1 VVFGA
6 ALSSSSFFHLRFSS
20 WKIWV
25 DLMED
30 ALAPTS
36 SPFIEVRQSKI
47 HGTGVFAATDIP
59 SSTRIIEYVGRR
71 VKKDDLQNLPPE
83 ARYYTHRLD
92 DDHFVDGSA
101 LYNTARY
108 HVDCF
113 LLKNF
118 SLFFAIFMY

>member
-1 VVFGA
+1 
-6 ALSSSSFFHLRFSS
+6 
-20 WKIWV
+20 
-25 DLMED
+25 MED
-30 ALAPTS
+30 AALTPTS
-36 SPFIEVRQSKI
+36 SPFIEVRESNI
-47 HGTGVFAATDIP
+47 HGTGVFAAIDIP

-92 DDHFVDGSA
+92 DDYYVDGSP

-108 HVDCF
+108 YFGRF

-118 SLFFAIFMY
+118 SLFFAIFMN